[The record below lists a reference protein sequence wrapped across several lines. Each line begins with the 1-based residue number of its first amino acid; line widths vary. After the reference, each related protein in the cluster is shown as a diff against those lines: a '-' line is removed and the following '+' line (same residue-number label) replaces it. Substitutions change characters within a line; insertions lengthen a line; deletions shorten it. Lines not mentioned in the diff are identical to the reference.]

1 MAIYGRN
8 ETLMCKLFPS
18 SLDPM
23 AMKWFDRLRERS
35 IDSYE
40 ELTRAFGARFITCNR
55 VSRTLDSL
63 LALLMRE
70 GETLKTYSD
79 RYWELYNKLDRD
91 FEDMVVRTFKSGLP
105 TKFDLWESLTM
116 KPARNM
122 RQLMD
127 WIDEHKRVEDD
138 RTQIK
143 GKTKGFH
150 DRKDNRF
157 NKTRG
162 NWPKVN
168 FHGQGQSSEVQLVN
182 SVFRVPVHQILQKI
196 CNEPYFTW
204 LHKMGGD
211 PTRRN

>member
-1 MAIYGRN
+1 
-8 ETLMCKLFPS
+8 
-18 SLDPM
+18 
-23 AMKWFDRLRERS
+23 
-35 IDSYE
+35 
-40 ELTRAFGARFITCNR
+40 
-55 VSRTLDSL
+55 
-63 LALLMRE
+63 
-70 GETLKTYSD
+70 
-79 RYWELYNKLDRD
+79 
-91 FEDMVVRTFKSGLP
+91 
-105 TKFDLWESLTM
+105 M

-204 LHKMGGD
+204 LHKIGGD